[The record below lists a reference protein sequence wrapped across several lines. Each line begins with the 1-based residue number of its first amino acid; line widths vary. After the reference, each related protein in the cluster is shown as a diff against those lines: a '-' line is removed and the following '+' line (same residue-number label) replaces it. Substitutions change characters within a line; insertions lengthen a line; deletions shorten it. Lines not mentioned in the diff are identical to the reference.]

1 VRTPFILKDLVQHK
15 PPGQAFQLTKE
26 FDPVQV
32 QLDDLSHSLWPGGG
46 STISR
51 DLVPHGSITTFPHVD
66 MPSIAMILPER
77 QTTSTPAEP
86 LDMSTNAPSILAING
101 FFTWFAVLIVLARI
115 YVRAFMLKTF
125 GPDDYLIV
133 AAMVSTSFPPSP
145 RTVFVMNI
153 SLVILLKQSSLP
165 KNLQWIR

>member
-1 VRTPFILKDLVQHK
+1 VPTPFILKDLVQHK

-32 QLDDLSHSLWPGGG
+32 QLDDLSHSLSAWRRIDDIKRSGPAWLDNN
-46 STISR
+46 I
-51 DLVPHGSITTFPHVD
+51 PHVD

-133 AAMVSTSFPPSP
+133 AAMVSTSFPPPP
-145 RTVFVMNI
+145 RTVFV
-153 SLVILLKQSSLP
+153 
-165 KNLQWIR
+165 WIFRSWYF